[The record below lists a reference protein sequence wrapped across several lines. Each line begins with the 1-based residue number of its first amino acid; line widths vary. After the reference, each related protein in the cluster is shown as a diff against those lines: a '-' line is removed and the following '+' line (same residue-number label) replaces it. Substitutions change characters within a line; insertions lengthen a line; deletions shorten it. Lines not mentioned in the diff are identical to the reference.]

1 MADSVPDL
9 DDSNDQQPVILQLR
23 EVDRDL
29 KWNNE
34 LFPCFLLTDIDELDP
49 FNTYGKKRLLD
60 LWDEY
65 LAIRNSSKH
74 HINEEPPSD
83 RAIRMFV
90 IWMQEVMGRE
100 EEKDPFYAAAKA
112 LSDTVLIHKFITFM
126 NETYSGFTPAQVKT
140 LDDNTINACNNTLGP
155 LTKSRVSSVH
165 TMSL

>member
-60 LWDEY
+60 LWDEH

-90 IWMQEVMGRE
+90 I
-100 EEKDPFYAAAKA
+100 
-112 LSDTVLIHKFITFM
+112 
-126 NETYSGFTPAQVKT
+126 
-140 LDDNTINACNNTLGP
+140 
-155 LTKSRVSSVH
+155 
-165 TMSL
+165 

>member
-90 IWMQEVMGRE
+90 IWMQDVMGRE

-126 NETYSGFTPAQVKT
+126 NETYSGFTPAQMKT
-140 LDDNTINACNNTLGP
+140 LDNYTINACNNTLGP

>member
-34 LFPCFLLTDIDELDP
+34 LFPCFLLTDIDELEP

-65 LAIRNSSKH
+65 LAIRNSSKQ
-74 HINEEPPSD
+74 
-83 RAIRMFV
+83 RAHQRRTT
-90 IWMQEVMGRE
+90 QRSSSSEVR
-100 EEKDPFYAAAKA
+100 
-112 LSDTVLIHKFITFM
+112 H
-126 NETYSGFTPAQVKT
+126 
-140 LDDNTINACNNTLGP
+140 LDARCHG
-155 LTKSRVSSVH
+155 
-165 TMSL
+165 